1 VSDPYPKIIVLLRGA
16 AHELFALYGLSLVPS
31 AACALPAK
39 GRQVLGTIGFGG
51 PDMKGALAILA
62 DETFW
67 RSIAP
72 PEQPKDDAILADMVG
87 EFANMLLGRLRN
99 AVLPLGAEVATAI
112 PSAVCGT
119 DLAPHRSSVAK
130 PDWHMFRTDRGP
142 LFVRFQVAFR
152 RDFRFSEET
161 EWSVR
166 PNEADLVLF

>member
-1 VSDPYPKIIVLLRGA
+1 MLLSHA
-16 AHELFALYGLSLVPS
+16 AHDLFALYRLPLVPS
-31 AACALPAK
+31 AACAFPPK
-39 GRQVLGTIGFGG
+39 GRHVLGTIGFGG
-51 PDMKGALAILA
+51 PHMKGVLAILA

-67 RSIAP
+67 RGIAP
-72 PEQPKDDAILADMVG
+72 PEQPKDDAILADMVA

-99 AVLPLGAEVATAI
+99 ALLPLGAELAIAI

-119 DLAPHRSSVAK
+119 DLAPHRASDAK
-130 PDWHMFRTDRGP
+130 PDWHMFRTGRGP

-152 RDFRFSEET
+152 KDFRFSEET